1 MLKSKTDDV
10 GSKVVIIGGKKL
22 TVSDVRKSFAE
33 LEFSTT
39 IGSRKVMDVLINTKE
54 PLTRE
59 QISEKAKMSS
69 GYAVQVLL
77 KLEEFDYAVQFHI
90 GKRKTI
96 YYAITEQGYN
106 ALANKEGK
114 TPSVSSPFK

>member
-1 MLKSKTDDV
+1 MLKSKNDDV
-10 GSKVVIIGGKKL
+10 GSKVVVIGGKKL

-39 IGSRKVMDVLINTKE
+39 IGSKKVTDVLISAKE

-59 QISEKAKMSS
+59 QISEKAKMST

-77 KLEEFDYAVQFHI
+77 KLEQFDYVVQFHI

-106 ALANKEGK
+106 ALATKEEK
-114 TPSVSSPFK
+114 APSVFK